1 MAWTLSGHF
10 TGMLVLLCIIS
21 GGFWTQYH
29 EVEPEFLQRVYLI
42 SASAVS
48 GYLRAKILTDWAHV
62 LHTETAV

>member
-1 MAWTLSGHF
+1 
-10 TGMLVLLCIIS
+10 MLVLLCIIS

-62 LHTETAV
+62 SHTETAV